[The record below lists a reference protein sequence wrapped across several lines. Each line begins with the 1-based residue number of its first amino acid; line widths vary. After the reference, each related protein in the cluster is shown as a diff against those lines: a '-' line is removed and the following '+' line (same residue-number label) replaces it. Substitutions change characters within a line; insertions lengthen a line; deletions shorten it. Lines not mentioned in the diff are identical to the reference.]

1 MPVVIV
7 VGAQWG
13 DEGKGKVVDLYAERA
28 DMVVRYGGGAN
39 AGHTLVIDGQKI
51 VTHLV
56 PSGVL
61 RKGVRLVLG
70 DGMVIDPITLLEE
83 IGACRDRGLL
93 PEGQLLVSSRA
104 HVILPYHRWL
114 EAVREGKKEAIGTTR
129 RGIGPAYESKAA
141 RRGVRVADLGRPDRL
156 RELVAQNLEEVA
168 PLLGRAIPASEIEQ
182 LIGEAL
188 AAGQALAGM
197 IGDAGREVDRAIAAG
212 KNVLFEGAQG
222 TLLDIDHG
230 TYPFVTS
237 SSTIAG
243 GACTGVGVGPTRID
257 RVIGISKA
265 YCTRVGGGPFPTE
278 MPEAEAE
285 AWRQAGQEFGAT
297 TGRPRRC
304 GWLDAAALRL
314 AVRVNG
320 LDGIALTKLDVAR
333 GRGRLKI
340 CVGYR
345 LDGEV
350 LDEPPGDADELERAE
365 PEYIE
370 LEGWDEESRQARRI
384 DQLPAAARTYISAL
398 EELIGVPMWLVSVGP
413 ERGETVAQRD
423 PFAI

>member
-1 MPVVIV
+1 MPVVVV

-13 DEGKGKVVDLYAERA
+13 DEGKGKVVDIYAERA

-61 RKGVRLVLG
+61 HPRARLVLG
-70 DGMVIDPITLLEE
+70 DGMVVDPVTLLEE
-83 IGACRDRGLL
+83 IAACRERGLL
-93 PEGQLLVSSRA
+93 PDGQLLVSSRA

-114 EAVREGKKEAIGTTR
+114 EAVREDRKGAIGTTR

-141 RRGVRVADLGRPDRL
+141 RRGVRVGDLGRPARL
-156 RELVAQNLEEVA
+156 RELVEQNLEEIV
-168 PLLGRAIPASEIEQ
+168 PLIGRQVPRAELDQ
-182 LIGEAL
+182 LIADAAAAGEAL
-188 AAGQALAGM
+188 APM

-212 KNVLFEGAQG
+212 QNVLFEGAQG
-222 TLLDIDHG
+222 ALLDIDHG
-230 TYPFVTS
+230 TYPYVTS

-278 MPEAEAE
+278 MHGEEAE
-285 AWRQAGQEFGAT
+285 AWRAAGQEYGAT

-333 GRGRLKI
+333 GRGPLRV

-345 LDGEV
+345 LDGHL
-350 LDEPPGDADELERAE
+350 LDEPPGEAEELVHAE

-370 LEGWDEESRQARRI
+370 LEGWDGESSKARRI
-384 DQLPAAARTYISAL
+384 DDLPLAARTYISAL
-398 EELIGVPMWLVSVGP
+398 ERLVGVPMWLVSVGA
-413 ERGETVAQRD
+413 ERAETILLRD
-423 PFAI
+423 PFTT

>member
-1 MPVVIV
+1 MPVVVV

-13 DEGKGKVVDLYAERA
+13 DEGKGKVVDIYTELA

-39 AGHTLVIDGQKI
+39 AGHTLVIGGQKI

-61 RKGVRLVLG
+61 HPRARLVLG
-70 DGMVIDPITLLEE
+70 DGMVVDPQTLLEE
-83 IGACRDRGLL
+83 IAACRERGLL
-93 PEGQLLVSSRA
+93 PDGQLLVSSRA

-114 EAVREGKKEAIGTTR
+114 EAVREDRKGAIGTTR

-141 RRGVRVADLGRPDRL
+141 RRGVRISDLGRPERL
-156 RELVAQNLEEVA
+156 RELVEQNLEEIV
-168 PLLGRAIPASEIEQ
+168 PLIGRAVPRDEIDR
-182 LIGEAL
+182 LVSDAA
-188 AAGQALAGM
+188 AAGQALASM

-212 KNVLFEGAQG
+212 QNVLFEGAQG

-278 MPEAEAE
+278 MEGDEAE
-285 AWRQAGQEFGAT
+285 AWRAAGQEYGAT

-333 GRGRLKI
+333 ARGPLKV

-345 LDGEV
+345 LDGV
-350 LDEPPGDADELERAE
+350 LRDEPPGDADDLARAE
-365 PEYIE
+365 PEYTE
-370 LEGWDEESRQARRI
+370 LEGWDGESREARRI
-384 DQLPAAARTYISAL
+384 DDLPAAARTYISAL
-398 EELIGVPMWLVSVGP
+398 ERLIGVPMWLVSVGA
-413 ERGETVAQRD
+413 ERAETILLRE
-423 PFAI
+423 PFGP

>member
-1 MPVVIV
+1 MPVVVV

-13 DEGKGKVVDLYAERA
+13 DEGKGKVVDIYSERA

-39 AGHTLVIDGQKI
+39 AGHTLVIGGQKI

-61 RKGVRLVLG
+61 HPRARLVLG
-70 DGMVIDPITLLEE
+70 DGMVVDPLTLLEE
-83 IGACRDRGLL
+83 IAACRERGLL
-93 PEGQLLVSSRA
+93 PDGQLLVSSRA

-114 EAVREGKKEAIGTTR
+114 EAVREDRKGAIGTTR

-141 RRGVRVADLGRPDRL
+141 RRGVRISDLGRPERL
-156 RELVAQNLEEVA
+156 RELVEQNLEEIA
-168 PLLGRAIPASEIEQ
+168 PLIGRAVPQGEIDR
-182 LIGEAL
+182 LVSDAA
-188 AAGQALAGM
+188 AAGQALASM

-212 KNVLFEGAQG
+212 QNVLFEGAQG

-265 YCTRVGGGPFPTE
+265 YCTRVGSGPFPTE
-278 MPEAEAE
+278 MQGDEEE
-285 AWRQAGQEFGAT
+285 AWRVAGQEYGAT

-333 GRGRLKI
+333 ARGPLRV

-345 LDGEV
+345 LDGV
-350 LDEPPGDADELERAE
+350 LCDEPPGDADDLARAE

-370 LEGWDEESRQARRI
+370 LEGWDGESREARRI
-384 DQLPAAARTYISAL
+384 DDLPAAARTYISAL
-398 EELIGVPMWLVSVGP
+398 ERLIGVPMWLVSVGA
-413 ERGETVAQRD
+413 ERAETILLRE
-423 PFAI
+423 PFGP

>member
-1 MPVVIV
+1 MPVVVV

-13 DEGKGKVVDLYAERA
+13 DEGKGKVVDIYTERA

-39 AGHTLVIDGQKI
+39 AGHTLVIGGQKI

-61 RKGVRLVLG
+61 HPRARLVLG
-70 DGMVIDPITLLEE
+70 DGMVVDPQTLLEE
-83 IGACRDRGLL
+83 IAACRERGLL
-93 PEGQLLVSSRA
+93 PDGQLLVSSRA

-114 EAVREGKKEAIGTTR
+114 EAVREDRKGAIGTTR

-141 RRGVRVADLGRPDRL
+141 RRGVRISDLGRPERL
-156 RELVAQNLEEVA
+156 RELVEQNLEEIV
-168 PLLGRAIPASEIEQ
+168 PLIGRAVPRDEIDR
-182 LIGEAL
+182 LVSDAA
-188 AAGQALAGM
+188 AAGQALASM

-212 KNVLFEGAQG
+212 QNVLFEGAQG

-278 MPEAEAE
+278 MEGDEAE
-285 AWRQAGQEFGAT
+285 AWRAAGQEYGAT

-333 GRGRLKI
+333 ARGPLKV

-345 LDGEV
+345 LDGV
-350 LDEPPGDADELERAE
+350 LRDEPPGDADDLARAE
-365 PEYIE
+365 PEYTE
-370 LEGWDEESRQARRI
+370 LEGWDGESREARRI
-384 DQLPAAARTYISAL
+384 DDLPAAARTYISAL
-398 EELIGVPMWLVSVGP
+398 ERLIGVPMWLVSVGA
-413 ERGETVAQRD
+413 ERAETILLRE
-423 PFAI
+423 PFGP